1 MIKINSELPNC
12 MLEENLTLNEYDFVL
27 FHLYE
32 SDERY
37 RNFYKQMRIAHPDRL
52 MIFDNSA
59 YEYFVKGETLDMDKY
74 VQAILDLKPNFY
86 ILPDV
91 LRDKDK
97 TIEGIITFVEK
108 YIKNDKY
115 RKQLLTG
122 GISYPMAIAQ
132 GSSSEDLVECVQMF
146 KEMGLSVIG
155 LPFHLDFYTDGPY
168 DADIESE
175 FIETYMVETEDIRY
189 AMGRIQWV
197 RDHRG
202 LLGLDEDPRNR
213 PFSYI
218 HMLGSHCPYEKV
230 FYCHD
235 INSMDTGYPVKCAI
249 EGLRLGEESQKP
261 SVIIDDFL
269 NEELPEN
276 KKQLIRDNVKLFR
289 EYQ

>member
-97 TIEGIITFVEK
+97 TIEGINTFVEK

-132 GSSSEDLVECVQMF
+132 GSSSEDLV
-146 KEMGLSVIG
+146 
-155 LPFHLDFYTDGPY
+155 
-168 DADIESE
+168 
-175 FIETYMVETEDIRY
+175 
-189 AMGRIQWV
+189 
-197 RDHRG
+197 
-202 LLGLDEDPRNR
+202 
-213 PFSYI
+213 
-218 HMLGSHCPYEKV
+218 
-230 FYCHD
+230 
-235 INSMDTGYPVKCAI
+235 
-249 EGLRLGEESQKP
+249 
-261 SVIIDDFL
+261 
-269 NEELPEN
+269 
-276 KKQLIRDNVKLFR
+276 
-289 EYQ
+289 